1 MFRNRL
7 RGFLM
12 EKSWSEK
19 GSTLSDNSA
28 CKEFGLTQEDIFDA
42 IKKGKLQYRQNNAH
56 GNPFLRLLRHEV
68 EALVSEKYGHDY
80 TNQKKLEKELSEV
93 NKQLRK
99 LKFETKS
106 LEQKKITILKSL
118 N

>member
-1 MFRNRL
+1 
-7 RGFLM
+7 M
-12 EKSWSEK
+12 EQLWSGK
-19 GSTLSDNSA
+19 GATLSDTSA
-28 CKEFGLTQEDIFDA
+28 CKEFGLTQEEIFDA
-42 IKKGKLQYRQNNAH
+42 IKKDKLQYRQNFAH
-56 GNPFLRLLRHEV
+56 GNSFLRLLRHEV

-80 TNQKKLEKELSEV
+80 TDRKKLEKELSEV

-99 LKFETKS
+99 LKTETKS